1 MSFKNGVCG
10 LLALV
15 LAGLL
20 PTGCGEKPV
29 KPVTAETPK
38 KAENRQAPA
47 PTKGAPAVPEKPRD
61 FEFGDGGRTL
71 LKYNGSAE
79 ELVVPAGVAA
89 IGDKAFAE
97 RKDLIR
103 VKLPDG
109 LVTIGD
115 GAFANCQNLR
125 DVNIPSTVTTIG
137 KEAFWWC
144 SNLTTVSI
152 PPSVKSIGDNAF
164 AKCGLMNLTLQEGLV
179 AIGAK
184 AFAGCTALPTVTV
197 PSTLNSIGEGA
208 FNECPCEAWVKERFP
223 AYKR

>member
-1 MSFKNGVCG
+1 MSFKHGVCG
-10 LLALV
+10 LLVLM
-15 LAGLL
+15 LAGVLL
-20 PTGCGEKPV
+20 TGCGEKPA
-29 KPVTAETPK
+29 KPGTAEAPK
-38 KAENRQAPA
+38 KAETKAPA
-47 PTKGAPAVPEKPRD
+47 PAKGVPAVPEKTRD
-61 FEFGDGGRTL
+61 FELGDGGRTL
-71 LKYNGSAE
+71 LKYRGNAE
-79 ELVVPAGVAA
+79 EFVVPAGVTA

-97 RKDLIR
+97 SKNLIR
-103 VKLPDG
+103 VTLPEG
-109 LVTIGD
+109 LVTIGE

-152 PPSVKSIGDNAF
+152 PPSVKTIGDNAF

-179 AIGAK
+179 TIGAK
-184 AFAGCTALPTVTV
+184 AFAGCTSLSTVAV

-208 FNECPCEAWVKERFP
+208 FNECPCEAWVKERFA